1 MDQPGD
7 VAQSSGRL
15 DERMHVL
22 ARGHVDRRD
31 ARFVSGVTQDL
42 CRRIGVLLA
51 HVGQQDVLID
61 ADPARDR
68 LADLT
73 GSDDNDY
80 IAHSYSLLRKIA
92 PQLVRLVCRWDDGDK
107 RSIHRTGRHTKLWH
121 ARESS
126 NRGRSMGSYSPYCV
140 EEEFCELRHHG
151 GLGRSPPARKSH
163 ERAKITHLR
172 EVLGRWRLLGLLR
185 W

>member
-1 MDQPGD
+1 MDEAGD
-7 VAQSSGRL
+7 VAQTRGRL
-15 DERMHVL
+15 EERMHGL

-42 CRRIGVLLA
+42 CRHIGVLLA
-51 HVGQQDVLID
+51 HVGQQDMLTD

-73 GSDDNDY
+73 WSDDDDY
-80 IAHSYSLLRKIA
+80 NAHSYSLLRKIA
-92 PQLVRLVCRWDDGDK
+92 PQSVRLVCCWDDGDK
-107 RSIHRTGRHTKLWH
+107 QSIPRTGRHTKLWH

-140 EEEFCELRHHG
+140 EVEFCEV
-151 GLGRSPPARKSH
+151 GLPLYGFIRSCKQR
-163 ERAKITHLR
+163 
-172 EVLGRWRLLGLLR
+172 
-185 W
+185 

>member
-1 MDQPGD
+1 MDQPCD
-7 VAQSSGRL
+7 LAQSSGRL

-22 ARGHVDRRD
+22 ARGHVDCRD
-31 ARFVSGVTQDL
+31 ARFVSGVAQNL
-42 CRRIGVLLA
+42 CRIGILLA
-51 HVGQQDVLID
+51 HVGQQDMLTE

-73 GSDDNDY
+73 GSDDDDY

-107 RSIHRTGRHTKLWH
+107 RSIHRTGKHTKLWH
-121 ARESS
+121 TRESS

-140 EEEFCELRHHG
+140 EEEF
-151 GLGRSPPARKSH
+151 S
-163 ERAKITHLR
+163 
-172 EVLGRWRLLGLLR
+172 EVRIQDLA
-185 W
+185 